1 MPRDD
6 KRELK
11 SYYKL
16 NEIDK
21 MIYNVVSYNK
31 DVPILYSDLEKR
43 FKDSTIFIEQLKLV
57 QNRNKLPTLPTEILS
72 YIIEL
77 KYNLDDMNDLG
88 VLLTFND
95 MVNSHKNAEASE
107 YLYGYFMF
115 ADAEDITRLD
125 KTLYY
130 FDIAFKYIGQ
140 GHTITLS
147 IDKKR
152 NKFFFKYGGGSSF
165 HDIVETSKNNEK
177 LPSLDKYKKN
187 LFSIKQIYAK
197 MEMDRDYTSKSED
210 IYSPQT
216 SIQDCIVDYYSE

>member
-11 SYYKL
+11 PYYNL

-21 MIYNVVSYNK
+21 MIHNVVSYNK
-31 DVPILYSDLEKR
+31 DVHILYSELKHT
-43 FKDSTIFIEQLKLV
+43 FKDSKIFIEQLKLV
-57 QNRNKLPTLPTEILS
+57 QNRNRLPKLPTEILS

-88 VLLTFND
+88 VLLTYND
-95 MVNSHKNAEASE
+95 MVKSHKKEGSE
-107 YLYGYFMF
+107 FLYGYFRF
-115 ADAEDITRLD
+115 IDAEDITKLD

-130 FDIAFKYIGQ
+130 FDIATKYIGM
-140 GHTITLS
+140 GHVIILS

-165 HDIVETSKNNEK
+165 HDIVETSKNNER
-177 LPSLDKYKKN
+177 LQSLDKYKKN
-187 LFSIKQIYAK
+187 LFSIKDIYAK
-197 MEMDRDYTSKSED
+197 MEMDRDSTSKSDDE
-210 IYSPQT
+210 YSLQT
-216 SIQDCIVDYYSE
+216 SIDDCIVDSYSE

>member
-11 SYYKL
+11 PYYNL

-21 MIYNVVSYNK
+21 MIHNVVSYNK
-31 DVPILYSDLEKR
+31 DVPILYSELKHT
-43 FKDSTIFIEQLKLV
+43 FKDSKIFIEQLKLV
-57 QNRNKLPTLPTEILS
+57 QTRNRLPKLPTEILS

-88 VLLTFND
+88 VLLCYND
-95 MVNSHKNAEASE
+95 MVKSYKKEGSDF
-107 YLYGYFMF
+107 LYGYFRF
-115 ADAEDITRLD
+115 IDAEDITRLD

-130 FDIAFKYIGQ
+130 FDIATKYIGM
-140 GHTITLS
+140 GHVITLS
-147 IDKKR
+147 IDKTR

-177 LPSLDKYKKN
+177 LQSLDKYKKN
-187 LFSIKQIYAK
+187 LFSIRDIYAK
-197 MEMDRDYTSKSED
+197 MEMDRDCTSKSDDE
-210 IYSPQT
+210 YGPQT
-216 SIQDCIVDYYSE
+216 SIQDCIVDSYSE

>member
-11 SYYKL
+11 PYYNL

-31 DVPILYSDLEKR
+31 DVPILYSELKHT
-43 FKDSTIFIEQLKLV
+43 FKDSKIFIEQLKLV
-57 QNRNKLPTLPTEILS
+57 QTRNRLPKLPTEILS

-88 VLLTFND
+88 VLLTYND
-95 MVNSHKNAEASE
+95 MVKSHKKEGSE
-107 YLYGYFMF
+107 FLYGYFRF
-115 ADAEDITRLD
+115 IDAEDITRLD

-130 FDIAFKYIGQ
+130 FDIASKYIGM
-140 GHTITLS
+140 GHVITLS

-152 NKFFFKYGGGSSF
+152 NRFFFKYGGGSSYF
-165 HDIVETSKNNEK
+165 DYEETFNKTQK
-177 LPSLDKYKKN
+177 LYTLDKYKKN
-187 LFSIKQIYAK
+187 LFSIKEIYAK
-197 MEMDRDYTSKSED
+197 MEMDRDYTSQKDDE
-210 IYSPQT
+210 YSPQT
-216 SIQDCIVDYYSE
+216 SIQDCIVDSYYE